1 MLGVWSTAPARS
13 GGDLMEAVTGIHQ
26 VDGWGMSNGYVVET
40 DDGLLAVDVWS
51 AGHTLD
57 TIRALGRPAQ
67 DLMLIVI
74 THWHPDHI
82 RGAAELR
89 RRTGA
94 RVAVHELDA
103 AVLAGGEFPAKGR
116 RMQQVIHRVFRIR
129 PVAADLLLHDGDD
142 VVGWQVVHMPG
153 HTAGSIVR
161 VSCSPVTLCAAIDT
175 AESCSLTLDCH
186 WTPRPPFGRSSGSGC
201 CTRICS
207 YPGTAPPPA
216 CRTFPPRM
224 PDQHARTRSW
234 PLVQPIA
241 FRPE

>member
-1 MLGVWSTAPARS
+1 
-13 GGDLMEAVTGIHQ
+13 MEAATGIHQ
-26 VDGWGMSNGYVVET
+26 VDGRGMSNGYVVET

-153 HTAGSIVR
+153 HTAGSIALHREGVVFTGDAMRCDRHGRVLLPDAGLSLDPEAAVR
-161 VSCSPVTLCAAIDT
+161 SVERIRVLHPDLLLPGHGAA
-175 AESCSLTLDCH
+175 
-186 WTPRPPFGRSSGSGC
+186 
-201 CTRICS
+201 
-207 YPGTAPPPA
+207 
-216 CRTFPPRM
+216 
-224 PDQHARTRSW
+224 ARLPHIPTTD
-234 PLVQPIA
+234 A
-241 FRPE
+241 

>member
-1 MLGVWSTAPARS
+1 
-13 GGDLMEAVTGIHQ
+13 MEVATGIHQ

-57 TIRALGRPAQ
+57 TVRALGRPAQ
-67 DLMLIVI
+67 DLRLIVI
-74 THWHPDHI
+74 THWHADHI

-116 RMQQVIHRVFRIR
+116 RMQQVIRRVFRIR

-153 HTAGSIVR
+153 HTAGSIALHREGVVFTGDAMRCDRHGRVLLPDAGLSLDPEAAVR
-161 VSCSPVTLCAAIDT
+161 SV
-175 AESCSLTLDCH
+175 E
-186 WTPRPPFGRSSGSGC
+186 
-201 CTRICS
+201 RIRVLHPNLLL
-207 YPGTAPPPA
+207 PGHGAP
-216 CRTFPPRM
+216 
-224 PDQHARTRSW
+224 ARLPHIPTTD
-234 PLVQPIA
+234 A
-241 FRPE
+241 